1 MWHVV
6 SNRSYAAT
14 AALNEYRR
22 RFGGEAGFRDAKW
35 WLGFAKARIAQIKA
49 WSRMFAL
56 FAMALLVMT
65 SLGSTLLLTHG
76 QRAKDLLRR
85 VVSRRRG
92 RCELGLV
99 SAMVSLLQQDKT
111 LYGDLCP
118 HVKLK
123 LEATLENVS

>member
-1 MWHVV
+1 
-6 SNRSYAAT
+6 
-14 AALNEYRR
+14 
-22 RFGGEAGFRDAKW
+22 
-35 WLGFAKARIAQIKA
+35 
-49 WSRMFAL
+49 MFAL

-65 SLGSTLLLTHG
+65 SLGSTLLLAKG

-85 VVSRRRG
+85 VVSRRRR

-99 SAMVSLLQQDKT
+99 SAMVSLLQRDKT
-111 LYGDLCP
+111 LYNDLCP

>member
-1 MWHVV
+1 MV
-6 SNRSYAAT
+6 
-14 AALNEYRR
+14 
-22 RFGGEAGFRDAKW
+22 AGFCAGPYGADQS
-35 WLGFAKARIAQIKA
+35 LGAHVCLVCDRL
-49 WSRMFAL
+49 R
-56 FAMALLVMT
+56 VMT
-65 SLGSTLLLTHG
+65 TLGSKLLLTQG